1 MLGVWR
7 FSKGS
12 TTTCVRVGTSMFCGM
27 VCVMGSYNLMNPG
40 TGGKREE
47 NEPEELHQIIKLAKD

>member
-1 MLGVWR
+1 
-7 FSKGS
+7 
-12 TTTCVRVGTSMFCGM
+12 MFCGM